1 MSFGLNPSITEVTT
15 AAVINNNIL
24 ICPKNSKLNNNAPIN
39 PKKKKAIL
47 PSTVLSE
54 NI

>member
-1 MSFGLNPSITEVTT
+1 MSFGLNPSITVVTI

-24 ICPKNSKLNNNAPIN
+24 ICPKKSKLKNNAPIN

-47 PSTVLSE
+47 PSIVLSE
-54 NI
+54 KI